1 MKKELYIA
9 PEVEILCFM
18 PVETLADNWG
28 WTTWGARAGEEDTGE
43 SIVIPETGAPA
54 DGEE

>member
-1 MKKELYIA
+1 MKELYIA

-28 WTTWGARAGEEDTGE
+28 WSTWDARSGAEDTGE
-43 SIVIPETGAPA
+43 SIYITEPSDPE

>member
-1 MKKELYIA
+1 MKELYIA

-28 WTTWGARAGEEDTGE
+28 WSTWGARSGEEDTGE
-43 SIVIPETGAPA
+43 SIVIPETGAPE
-54 DGEE
+54 DGEG